1 MLNPFGG
8 RGHSA
13 LPPGRKNMFDTLST
27 FGTLAIILVVGYY
40 LLTFLGKVG
49 SPPKPSGPSAAVE
62 PWDVPAAR
70 DPFSEKAGPSFGP
83 GVPSDVRLA
92 SDHGTS
98 QQALAYAKTRQ
109 NLAVARADDVTRL
122 ADECL
127 SEIAAFDATV
137 QPLLSGDD
145 GKKVAGD
152 PVQLARFRAVYEK
165 DRPGKDVAERMRR
178 AANDLIA
185 PVRASQTNVK
195 DASNPSDQVSGELD
209 RLATQLAGL
218 KRAWEQDR
226 RTVEAVV
233 ADAKRGGH
241 PAATRTLDQAVR
253 ADAEAEAL
261 ALATATEKERAR
273 VRAEMK
279 EKQVKEAGELERKV
293 EEAKL
298 EKLRSTRLAEAGRIQ
313 TDADITKEKGK
324 DAVAVEKA
332 KLEKERLLKKAQTN
346 EVKQALAPFLT
357 PGYHQPFRY
366 KAGAM
371 GMERAVKKEP
381 ISFSK
386 LQAMG
391 ALEETI
397 KGLQELADVACNKDD
412 DIRPRWGCGSY
423 SPWWTT
429 GQQEMVQKAQS
440 LLIELGPV
448 LVEEGLLTK

>member
-1 MLNPFGG
+1 MFGASGG

-49 SPPKPSGPSAAVE
+49 GPSITSTAPPAVE
-62 PWDVPAAR
+62 PWDAPSSR
-70 DPFSEKAGPSFGP
+70 DNSSGRAGPSSSP
-83 GVPSDVRLA
+83 DVRLA
-92 SDHGTS
+92 SDRGVE
-98 QQALAYAKTRQ
+98 QQALAFAKTRQ
-109 NLAVARADDVTRL
+109 ALAVARADDVARL

-137 QPLLSGDD
+137 QSLLAGDD

-185 PVRASQTNVK
+185 PVRASQSNAK
-195 DASNPSDQVSGELD
+195 DGSNPSELVSGELD

-218 KRAWEQDR
+218 KRVWEQDR
-226 RTVEAVV
+226 RTVDAVV

-241 PAATRTLDQAVR
+241 PAAAQTLDQAVR

-273 VRAEMK
+273 VRAELR
-279 EKQVKEAGELERKV
+279 ERQVKEAGELERRV

-298 EKLRSTRLAEAGRIQ
+298 EKLRAIRLAEAGRIQ

-324 DAVAVEKA
+324 DAAADEKA
-332 KLEKERLLKKAQTN
+332 KAERERLLKKAQSP
-346 EVKQALAPFLT
+346 EVRQVLAPFLT
-357 PGYHQPFRY
+357 PGYHQPHRSSG
-366 KAGAM
+366 GALFVV
-371 GMERAVKKEP
+371 RSAKKQP
-381 ISFSK
+381 VSLGK
-386 LQAMG
+386 LQEAG
-391 ALEETI
+391 ALERTI
-397 KGLQELADVACNKDD
+397 DGLRELATVSGSKDD
-412 DIRPRWGCGSY
+412 DARPRLKLPDYTS
-423 SPWWTT
+423 WWSSA
-429 GQQEMVQKAQS
+429 QQEKIQQVQD

-448 LVEEGLLTK
+448 MVEEGLLAK